1 MTIVVLDYDP
11 AWPRLFEVLRRPI
24 AAALSDVAIA
34 IEHVGSTAVPGLAA
48 KPIVDLDVVV
58 PPHHVATAIA
68 RLAALG
74 YEHKG
79 DLGVPGR
86 EALRHPPHLPRHHL
100 YVCAAGN
107 LALANHLAVRDRLR
121 SDPALASAY
130 GELKKQLAARFA
142 DYVDRYVA
150 GKTAFIL
157 DVLRQAGFRAHD
169 IAQIEH
175 LNLPRK
181 SAGADERA

>member
-130 GELKKQLAARFA
+130 GELKRQLAARFA
-142 DYVDRYVA
+142 DDVDRYVA
-150 GKTAFIL
+150 GKTAFML

>member
-11 AWPRLFEVLRRPI
+11 EWPRLFEVLRHPI
-24 AAALSDVAIA
+24 ANALSDVAIA
-34 IEHVGSTAVPGLAA
+34 IEHVGSTEVPGLAA

-58 PPHHVATAIA
+58 PPNQVATAIA

-86 EALRHPPHLPRHHL
+86 EALRHPPHLPRHHV
-100 YVCAAGN
+100 YVCPPGN

-121 SDPALASAY
+121 ADPAIASAY
-130 GELKKQLAARFA
+130 GALKKQLAARFA
-142 DYVDRYVA
+142 DDVDRYVA

-157 DVLRQAGFRAHD
+157 DVLRQAGFRAED
-169 IAQIEH
+169 ITAIER
-175 LNLPRK
+175 LN
-181 SAGADERA
+181 RARP